1 MTITLDR
8 QPVFQPHRDPVRA
21 LLERGDLLGA
31 VDPTAELGWRIGDGF
46 GITIGK
52 HAIFGKIIAYCP
64 LGISLF
70 GVKRHVY
77 AAETYGTKPSSSRWL
92 IVFLSSN
99 DLLIYIPTTRQ
110 MKRSSHVHRVQTF
123 IYQAEQHGDTKLML
137 YLGQLFPEEHQHTTM
152 RAGHK
157 ILKRC

>member
-8 QPVFQPHRDPVRA
+8 QPVFQPHRDPVHA
-21 LLERGDLLGA
+21 LLERGGLLEA
-31 VDPTAELGWRIGDGF
+31 TDPTAELGWRIGDGF

-70 GVKRHVY
+70 GIKRHVY

-92 IVFLSSN
+92 IVFLSPK
-99 DLLIYIPTTRQ
+99 DLLIYIPATKQ
-110 MKRSSHVHRVQTF
+110 MKRTSTVSRVQTF
-123 IYQAEQHGDTKLML
+123 LYQAEQHGDTKLML
-137 YLGQLFPEEHQHTTM
+137 YLGQLFPEEHQQQTM
-152 RAGHK
+152 RTGHK